1 MNSQTL
7 QKTGND
13 YSKDDKEM
21 TKTMRMTKKR
31 KIQNFPEIGKVK
43 DNDDDK
49 DDYNAKDLFKD
60 KKWLQTFSNCR
71 FPR

>member
-1 MNSQTL
+1 MA
-7 QKTGND
+7 K
-13 YSKDDKEM
+13 
-21 TKTMRMTKKR
+21 MTKKWQR
-31 KIQNFPEIGKVK
+31 QCEWQRRQKYKVVIYFPEIGKVK